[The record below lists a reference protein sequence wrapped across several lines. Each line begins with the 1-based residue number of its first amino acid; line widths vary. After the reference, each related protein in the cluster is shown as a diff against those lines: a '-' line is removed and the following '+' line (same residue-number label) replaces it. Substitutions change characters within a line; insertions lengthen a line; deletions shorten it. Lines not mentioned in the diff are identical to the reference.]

1 MTEAASKIETPEDM
15 NNGKNIPE
23 QAAIAAKAPPMA
35 NDPVP
40 PMDTDALY
48 RLWSRNPKQAPAIE
62 APKIE
67 RSGRTIKSS
76 EQQTHT
82 IFTWNEMSL

>member
-15 NNGKNIPE
+15 NSGKNIPE

-48 RLWSRNPKQAPAIE
+48 RL
-62 APKIE
+62 
-67 RSGRTIKSS
+67 
-76 EQQTHT
+76 
-82 IFTWNEMSL
+82 